1 MDKYEIGKKLKSIR
15 ISKNIS
21 QEEVAEYLGSTP
33 QKVSSFE
40 TGRTRI
46 SLEAFISLCSFY
58 DITPDSFFEFPN
70 NCISAKELQLLSL
83 FRKLNEEGQDKL
95 MDHGRDLVATGR
107 YIKNN
112 EFGMVGQKKA

>member
-1 MDKYEIGKKLKSIR
+1 MDKYEIGEKLKSIR
-15 ISKNIS
+15 ISKDIS
-21 QEEVAEYLGSTP
+21 QEEVAEYLDSTP

-58 DITPDSFFEFPN
+58 DITPDSFFDFPN
-70 NCISAKELQLLSL
+70 NGISAKELQLLSI

-95 MDHGRDLVATGR
+95 IDNGRDLVASGR

-112 EFGMVGQKKA
+112 ESGMVGEKSS